1 MIKFIWQY
9 SSWSLFTLINLVN
22 TLLILVIY
30 IFLDNPETLPWEN
43 LVTVISSLLLYTI
56 KLLVGYFFL
65 SLFIL
70 LLSDKVTLEEN
81 SFSSLIKVLLVSDL
95 INVFGDILHTLIL
108 VTNSELTTNNML
120 LMYNSYPLSLANLLD
135 WNILIAGIFKD
146 INVFQ
151 FISIVVISLCLYQ
164 EFKINKSLSLKIA
177 ALTSLSSLFII
188 NLCWSFI
195 IITLQNGITK
205 LG

>member
-1 MIKFIWQY
+1 MIKYTWQY

-22 TLLILVIY
+22 SLLILVIY
-30 IFLDNPETLPWEN
+30 IFLDNREALPWESF
-43 LVTVISSLLLYTI
+43 VTIISSALLYTI

-95 INVFGDILHTLIL
+95 VNVFGDILHTLIL
-108 VTNSELTTNNML
+108 VTDSEFRTSDIL
-120 LMYNSYPLSLANLLD
+120 LMYSTYPFSLANLLD

-151 FISIVVISLCLYQ
+151 FI
-164 EFKINKSLSLKIA
+164 
-177 ALTSLSSLFII
+177 
-188 NLCWSFI
+188 
-195 IITLQNGITK
+195 LQ
-205 LG
+205 